1 MSDLNCPVLMT
12 FRYNH
17 CFLQVILLKECEYC
31 GRGGETWVLE
41 LVFYSTVNKEGERT
55 ETDDKS
61 PDCHRRTRPL
71 ASENYNCVQNT
82 DSCLLKSKA
91 KSDTKQR

>member
-1 MSDLNCPVLMT
+1 MT

-17 CFLQVILLKECEYC
+17 CFLQVILHKECEYC

-55 ETDDKS
+55 ETDDKIES
-61 PDCHRRTRPL
+61 
-71 ASENYNCVQNT
+71 
-82 DSCLLKSKA
+82 
-91 KSDTKQR
+91 